1 MVMNLSE
8 RAFILAGISTHGE
21 PYEVRCP
28 FDHSPVS
35 IVHRASEEHLH
46 AAIGAA
52 NDAFVLTKHLAA
64 HQRAT
69 ILRTVAQQLQVHSE
83 AFAHVIALE
92 AGKPIKQAR
101 GEVQRAITTF
111 STAADE
117 CSQSHDEILRLDRAP
132 GGEGRHA
139 MTRRFP
145 IGPIGAISPFNFP
158 LNLVAHKVAP
168 ALAAGCPVVL
178 KPASQTPS
186 AAIMLG
192 ELIVAAGWPAGAI
205 SVLPMNSRDASA
217 LIEDDRLAM
226 LSFTGSP
233 AVGWA
238 LKQRVGRKRI
248 TLELGGN
255 AGVIVHDD
263 ADIAD
268 AAARCV
274 AGGFNYAGQSCISVQ
289 RIFVQRSRYDEFV
302 SHLVAGVNRLRIG
315 HPLDEQADL
324 SALISHYEAQRLAQ
338 WFDEARAAGARF
350 LTGGHV
356 RDGIVEPTII
366 SDAHPSLNVCC
377 REVFAPVVTVTAYD
391 TFAEAITLVNQS
403 DFGLQAA
410 VFTHDVGRIYHAYD
424 ALEVGGV
431 IINDMPTWRL
441 DPMPYGGVKQSGFG
455 REGVRY
461 AIEEMTEIKLMVI
474 HLPESYRAT

>member
-1 MVMNLSE
+1 MSLPE
-8 RAFILAGISTHGE
+8 RQFLLAGTPQSGSTYTVNC
-21 PYEVRCP
+21 PY
-28 FDHSPVS
+28 DHAPVS
-35 IVHRASEEHLH
+35 VIHQATTDHLATAIT
-46 AAIGAA
+46 AAHE
-52 NDAFVLTKHLAA
+52 AFGQTKRLAA

-69 ILRTVAQQLQVHSE
+69 ILRRVAQMLGEQSDE
-83 AFAHVIALE
+83 FAQVIALE

-111 STAADE
+111 NTAADE
-117 CSQSHDEILRLDRAP
+117 CSQSHDEVLRLDRAA

-168 ALAAGCPVVL
+168 ALAAGCPVIL

-186 AAIMLG
+186 AALMLG
-192 ELIVAAGWPAGAI
+192 ELLVAAGWPAGAI
-205 SVLPMNSRDASA
+205 SVLPMNSRDATA
-217 LIEDDRLAM
+217 LIEDDRIAM

-238 LKQRVGRKRI
+238 LKQRAGRKRV

-263 ADIAD
+263 ANIVD

-289 RIFVQRSRYDEFV
+289 RIFVQRNRYDEFV
-302 SHLVAGVNRLRIG
+302 DHLVAGVKRLHVG

-324 SALISHYEAQRLAQ
+324 SALINPQEAQRLAE
-338 WFDEARAAGARF
+338 WFAEARAAGATF
-350 LTGGHV
+350 LTGGNVH
-356 RDGIVEPTII
+356 DGVVEPSVI
-366 SDAHPSLNVCC
+366 SNAAPTLNVSC
-377 REVFAPVVTVTAYD
+377 REVFAPVVTVTPYD
-391 TFAEAITLVNQS
+391 TFDEAIEMVNHS

-410 VFTHDVGRIYHAYD
+410 VFTRDIGRIYQAYE

-431 IINDMPTWRL
+431 IVNDMPTWRL

-474 HLPESYRAT
+474 NLS

>member
-1 MVMNLSE
+1 MSIPE
-8 RAFILAGISTHGE
+8 RLFLLAGVSHAGK
-21 PYEVRCP
+21 PYTVNCP
-28 FDHSPVS
+28 YDQTPVS
-35 IVHRASEEHLH
+35 HIHQADARHLADAIT
-46 AAIGAA
+46 AAHE
-52 NDAFVLTKHLAA
+52 AFEQTKHLAA

-69 ILRTVAQQLQVHSE
+69 ILRRVAQMLGEQSE
-83 AFAHVIALE
+83 GFAQVIALE

-117 CSQSHDEILRLDRAP
+117 CSQSHDEVLRLDRAP

-186 AAIMLG
+186 AALMLG
-192 ELIVAAGWPAGAI
+192 ELLVAAGWPAGAI

-217 LIEDDRLAM
+217 LIEDERIAM

-238 LKQRVGRKRI
+238 LKQRAGRKRV

-263 ADIAD
+263 ANIAD

-302 SHLVAGVNRLRIG
+302 AHLVAGVKRLHVG

-324 SALISHYEAQRLAQ
+324 SALINQQEAQRLAD
-338 WFDEARAAGARF
+338 WFAEARAAGATF
-350 LTGGHV
+350 LTGGNVHAGV
-356 RDGIVEPTII
+356 VEPSVI
-366 SDAHPSLNVCC
+366 SNAASTLNVSC
-377 REVFAPVVTVTAYD
+377 REVFAPVVTVTPYD
-391 TFAEAITLVNQS
+391 TFDEAIEMVNNS

-410 VFTHDVGRIYHAYD
+410 VFTRDIGRIYQAYE

-431 IINDMPTWRL
+431 IVNDMPTWRL

-474 HLPESYRAT
+474 NLS